1 MQGTMGRTWNMK
13 NFCEGAI
20 ALEQAAQRGCRV
32 FFYGDI
38 QNPPGHYAG

>member
-1 MQGTMGRTWNMK
+1 MAVPSEYEEK
-13 NFCEGAI
+13 LLCYEGDR
-20 ALEQAAQRGCRV
+20 ALEQTAQRGCRV